1 MEAYNECSSSSCSAL
16 LKGLSTSMQTYWQLY
31 CGFEK
36 PHSFLAHNSKKRKMN
51 NIKRDI
57 FFKILQIINICE
69 KSCERKPSN
78 FTMAC
83 FWRTW
88 FNIAI
93 LPPPTFINNLY
104 CCYFVSQKPA
114 SCKYQVQ

>member
-1 MEAYNECSSSSCSAL
+1 MNAVVVDIFCSAL
-16 LKGLSTSMQTYWQLY
+16 LKGLSTSIQTYWQLY

-83 FWRTW
+83 FL
-88 FNIAI
+88 AHMV
-93 LPPPTFINNLY
+93 
-104 CCYFVSQKPA
+104 VSL
-114 SCKYQVQ
+114 CDHRHHRHL